1 MKGYIFP
8 GQGSQFT
15 GMCHDLFIKYNNVKP
30 LFKRAETILGFDISK
45 IIDKHL
51 KIYEELILK

>member
-15 GMCHDLFIKYNNVKP
+15 GMCHDLFIKYDNVKP

-45 IIDKHL
+45 IMFEGTK
-51 KIYEELILK
+51 E